1 MHIEVV
7 VNGNRVFFG
16 AELHAGEAWNGVNG
30 RHLVSA
36 VTDAF
41 LRISGGELDVL
52 LEEHIDT
59 MLVTGLSF
67 LPLVE
72 NDPRVHALQGGH

>member
-1 MHIEVV
+1 
-7 VNGNRVFFG
+7 VFFG
-16 AELHAGEAWNGVNG
+16 AELHAEKARNGVNG

-36 VTDAF
+36 ATDAF

-59 MLVTGLSF
+59 MLVTSLYF

-72 NDPRVHALQGGH
+72 NDPRVHALQRGH